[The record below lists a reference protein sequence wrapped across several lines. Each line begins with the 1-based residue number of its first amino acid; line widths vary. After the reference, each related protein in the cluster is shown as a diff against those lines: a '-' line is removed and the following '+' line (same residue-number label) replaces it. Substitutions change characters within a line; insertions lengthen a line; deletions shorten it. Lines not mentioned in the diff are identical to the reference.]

1 MNRLT
6 TRDGDIWEF
15 DDLEETRENQYIYM
29 AELLKRYIKQKWS
42 VID

>member
-15 DDLEETRENQYIYM
+15 DDLEEARKNQYIFGGII
-29 AELLKRYIKQKWS
+29 EKIGGGVK
-42 VID
+42 

>member
-15 DDLEETRENQYIYM
+15 DDLEETRKNQYIFGGKIEKIGE
-29 AELLKRYIKQKWS
+29 ELNE
-42 VID
+42 